1 MADGEMILT
10 LDPETSRMLQDA
22 ADAAGLQPVDL
33 VAQMVAD
40 VHLDIPDEVALGI
53 VDPDPAIDR
62 AILDEFQRTRMGVPW
77 EEVEAWMQSWFTDN
91 PLPRPKVRKL

>member
-22 ADAAGLQPVDL
+22 ADAAGLPPADF
-33 VAQMVAD
+33 VAQMVAEA
-40 VHLDIPDEVALGI
+40 HLDIPDEVAAGI

-62 AILDEFQRTRMGVPW
+62 AILDEMQRTSMGVPL
-77 EEVEAWMQSWFTDN
+77 EEVEAWMKSWFTDN
-91 PLPRPKVRKL
+91 ELPVPKARKL